1 LTAVVKCNRRAPSSN
16 LSQSQSSLPRGRAYL
31 KDFKNPPKAAL
42 ALAGALSS
50 AKIQFVAGPAPDGF
64 NIPDDG
70 LAMIIGAKEEK

>member
-1 LTAVVKCNRRAPSSN
+1 MHGGVNPHFHGVALIV
-16 LSQSQSSLPRGRAYL
+16 